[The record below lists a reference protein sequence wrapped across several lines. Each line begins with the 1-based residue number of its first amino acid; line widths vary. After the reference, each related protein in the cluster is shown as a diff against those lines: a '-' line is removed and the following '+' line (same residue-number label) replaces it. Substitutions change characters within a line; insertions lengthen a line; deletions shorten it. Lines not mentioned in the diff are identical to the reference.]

1 MTIRHF
7 LHNIFFTFP
16 LEGHQDSQKVFCS
29 ASYRILTWFKVI
41 GFRSIQHL
49 QRIVSRLSDMQSFRM
64 TL

>member
-16 LEGHQDSQKVFCS
+16 LEGHRDSQTVFCG

-49 QRIVSRLSDMQSFRM
+49 QRIVD
-64 TL
+64 